1 MKKNVLRLFSLLLI
15 FLVFFTLVSP
25 KVEEEMATLVDA
37 KIRKDTGRN
46 IGISNIAIIWPE
58 SKDVLF
64 NIIEG
69 TGWESGLRIAEIPSI
84 YFDRGEAHIT
94 LGPGKEYWYIYSAS
108 REPVAGS
115 AVVPVEISTVADTYL
130 LWHPDSIQ
138 NLMIPA
144 GAMELLDTA
153 QNAALIKHDKASAP
167 FFEHNI
173 WYILKNQ
180 SGEEIRIYSL
190 NDVRQFTEALP
201 WIAGVLAALLASI
214 FLWAGLWKVGRHQG
228 AIVLR
233 LLLIAGAMAMTLW
246 MLEQFDLPAS
256 LMPREN
262 ILDMPHY
269 LAEFRRITASMDALG
284 DSAVKNWLTKAAAKS
299 CAIVAL
305 SLLPEVVLQLAEG
318 MIRRAGEKKSE

>member
-1 MKKNVLRLFSLLLI
+1 MKKNVLRFFSLILI
-15 FLVFFTLVSP
+15 LLVFFTLVSP
-25 KVEEEMATLVDA
+25 KVEEEMATLADA
-37 KIRKDTGRN
+37 KTQKNTGRN
-46 IGISNIAIIWPE
+46 ITISQIAIIWPE

-64 NIIEG
+64 NITEG
-69 TGWESGLRIAEIPSI
+69 TGWESGLRITEVPST
-84 YFDRGEAHIT
+84 YFDWGEAHIT
-94 LGPGKEYWYIYSAS
+94 LGPGQEYWYIYSAS

-190 NDVRQFTEALP
+190 NDVRQFTESLP
-201 WIAGVLAALLASI
+201 WVAGILAILLACI
-214 FLWAGLWKVGRHQG
+214 ILWAGLWKDGRHK
-228 AIVLR
+228 ALR
-233 LLLIAGAMAMTLW
+233 LILMAGALAMIPWL
-246 MLEQFDLPAS
+246 LGQFDLPAS
-256 LMPREN
+256 LMPKES
-262 ILDMPHY
+262 ILDIFHY
-269 LAEFRRITASMDALG
+269 AAEFNRITTAMDALG
-284 DSAVKNWLTKAAAKS
+284 DLSVHNWLARTAVISAG
-299 CAIVAL
+299 VL
-305 SLLPEVVLQLAEG
+305 VGTVLLTVGLRLTECKLF
-318 MIRRAGEKKSE
+318 RNKKES

>member
-1 MKKNVLRLFSLLLI
+1 MKKNVLRIFSLLLI

-37 KIRKDTGRN
+37 KFRENTGRN
-46 IGISNIAIIWPE
+46 IGISNIAVIWPE

-69 TGWESGLRIAEIPSI
+69 TGWEGGLRIAEIPST

-108 REPVAGS
+108 REPVAGG
-115 AVVPVEISTVADTYL
+115 AVVPVDIGTVADTYL

-138 NLMIPA
+138 NLILPA
-144 GAMELLDTA
+144 GAMELLDTTK
-153 QNAALIKHDKASAP
+153 NAALVRHDKASAP

-180 SGEEIRIYSL
+180 AGEQIRIYSL
-190 NDVRQFTEALP
+190 NDVRQFTQSLP

-214 FLWAGLWKVGRHQG
+214 ILWTGLWKEGRHQG

-233 LLLIAGAMAMTLW
+233 LLLIAGAMAMIPWILG
-246 MLEQFDLPAS
+246 QFDLPAS
-256 LMPREN
+256 LMPKE
-262 ILDMPHY
+262 IMLDIPHY
-269 LAEFRRITASMDALG
+269 LAEFRRITTAMDDLG
-284 DSAVKNWLTKAAAKS
+284 DPTVRNLLMQSAVISAAVLAGTALLTYG
-299 CAIVAL
+299 VR
-305 SLLPEVVLQLAEG
+305 LAEHKFFPVKND
-318 MIRRAGEKKSE
+318 E